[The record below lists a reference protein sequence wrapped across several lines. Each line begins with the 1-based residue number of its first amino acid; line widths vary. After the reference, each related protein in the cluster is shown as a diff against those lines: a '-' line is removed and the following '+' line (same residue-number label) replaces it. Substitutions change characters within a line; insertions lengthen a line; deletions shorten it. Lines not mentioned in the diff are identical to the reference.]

1 MFGFSDK
8 VIYPEA
14 APYEEQLAVLKDK
27 LAQAD
32 AVLVGAGAGLSTAA
46 GLSYGGARF
55 QKYFA
60 DFAKKY
66 GIHDMYT
73 GGFYPFPSPEIYWA
87 WWSRHIYFNRY
98 VDAPSDV
105 YPTLRHLVED
115 KDYFVLT
122 TNVDHQFQRSGFDKR
137 RLFYTQGD
145 YGLLQS
151 VQPEVARTYDNREM
165 VEAMLEAQGFVR
177 GADGIFDVP
186 SSGKLKMVVPKE
198 LVPVCPDDGRAMMV
212 SVRCDSRFVE
222 DEGWHAAQARYKAF
236 LAAHE
241 EDAIL
246 YLELGVGLNTPVI
259 IKYPFWYY
267 TKVNPNAFY
276 ASINLGGASCAS
288 SIRKRSLCIEADIG
302 KVLHD
307 LARTDARLVK
317 GDVTA

>member
-14 APYEEQLAVLKDK
+14 APYEKQLAILREK

-32 AVLVGAGAGLSTAA
+32 ALLVGAGAGLSTAA
-46 GLSYGGARF
+46 GLSYDGARF
-55 QKYFA
+55 QKYFF
-60 DFAKKY
+60 DFAEKY

-73 GGFYPFPSPEIYWA
+73 GGFYPFPSPEVYWA

-105 YPTLRHLVED
+105 YPTLRQLVAG

-177 GADGIFDVP
+177 GADGIFEVP

-222 DEGWHAAQARYKAF
+222 DEGWYAAQARYKAF

-267 TKVNPNAFY
+267 TKMNPNAFY
-276 ASINLGGASCAS
+276 TSINLSGAACSS

-307 LARTDARLVK
+307 LARTDARLTK
-317 GDVTA
+317 GDVIA